1 MSKTPN
7 PQQIAHAISVVK
19 GQVTDLRK
27 QLYGKTGEEKAALEA
42 KVKELLAS
50 IGLDQTELEVND
62 IAASTTGPGVAENA
76 VGVGAKILL
85 NIEAATDAAAK
96 INETNAAKK
105 VDVKVTGADGS
116 TTTTTTTVKTEEPG
130 LWQRFKNWCGENKK
144 KVIAGGLFL
153 VAGAAGLWFWLN
165 GKNTAV
171 TVSSVS
177 GVEVNIETPIEPSI
191 PAGETDPSIFAR
203 IGAWFVSVGSA
214 IKGYAVSAW
223 SWVKGLFTSNKT
235 VEAPVEVVVLEPA
248 AA

>member
-7 PQQIAHAISVVK
+7 PHQIANAIGLVR
-19 GQVTDLRK
+19 GQITDLRK

-42 KVKELLAS
+42 KVKELLTS
-50 IGLDQTELEVND
+50 IGLDQTELEIND
-62 IAASTTGPGVAENA
+62 IAATTGVAGATEA
-76 VGVGAKILL
+76 TAGVGAKILL
-85 NIEAATDAAAK
+85 NIEAATEAAAK
-96 INETNAAKK
+96 INETSAAKK

-144 KVIAGGLFL
+144 KVIAGGLAL

-171 TVSSVS
+171 AVSSVS
-177 GVEVNIETPIEPSI
+177 GVEVNVEAPIEPSI

-203 IGAWFVSVGSA
+203 IGAWIVSVGSA

-235 VEAPVEVVVLEPA
+235 VETPVEVVVLEPA